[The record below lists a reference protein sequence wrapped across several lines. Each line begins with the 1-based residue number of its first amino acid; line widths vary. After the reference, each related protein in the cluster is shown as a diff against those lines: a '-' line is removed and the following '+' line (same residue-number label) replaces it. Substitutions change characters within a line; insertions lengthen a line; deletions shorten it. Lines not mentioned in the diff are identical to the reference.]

1 MRTRPKLHL
10 RLPVLQWARFSSHW
24 HSWSAE
30 LTIEWRDGETESA
43 VVEFAKEELL
53 LAMASQLPTDATDQ
67 QKTDA
72 MLGTVGRQIDMM
84 WLWTGGAPGQPP
96 GAGGGGA
103 ASAEPQPT
111 VSPTRTHTHT
121 HTHTHSNTRTHTHT
135 HTQQHTPATGRH
147 GERRPR
153 RPPVDATTRA
163 SVRRPTTTTTW
174 PAWRI

>member
-1 MRTRPKLHL
+1 MATSHPGQ
-10 RLPVLQWARFSSHW
+10 LPVRAFAVASDTELAGL
-24 HSWSAE
+24 AAVK
-30 LTIEWRDGETESA
+30 LTIEWPDGKTESA

-72 MLGTVGRQIDMM
+72 MIGTIGRQIDMM

-96 GAGGGGA
+96 GAGGGDA
-103 ASAEPQPT
+103 ASAEPQRP
-111 VSPTRTHTHT
+111 VSPPRSHADAS
-121 HTHTHSNTRTHTHT
+121 SNTRTHPPGAHP
-135 HTQQHTPATGRH
+135 PATGRH
-147 GERRPR
+147 CERRLR

-163 SVRRPTTTTTW
+163 SVGRPTTTTTW